1 MPLVHFVDEE
11 LIEEAKR
18 IPKSKESKE
27 NENKALEE
35 HQFIANCLQ
44 IGLRI
49 EDLKQLKYKDVAKI
63 MLCFIDKKKSELR
76 RATQSD
82 WDKLAG
88 RR

>member
-1 MPLVHFVDEE
+1 MPLIHFVDNE
-11 LIEEAKR
+11 LIEEMNK
-18 IPKSKESKE
+18 IPK
-27 NENKALEE
+27 NEEIEDKALEE

-49 EDLKQLKYKDVAKI
+49 EDLKQLEYKDVSKI
-63 MLCFIDKKKSELR
+63 MLCFVNRDKKKVR